1 MDAPRDPVLTAEP
14 RARWVSRHWPQVMC
28 FIAVALA
35 VALGGLVAAR
45 VDGEPLPMDAA
56 WLALLNENRTDTGD
70 AAASALSLLG
80 GGVGASVIIPGVV
93 ITALLLARRRWG
105 AGYVLVATVLAGV
118 AVQLLKQSF
127 ARDRPPNAVV
137 NLDFGSFPS
146 GHVTNAA
153 VVATVLALLVPR
165 VWVWVAGGVYTMLMM
180 LSRTYLAAHWLSDTL
195 GAVLLGVGVAGLV
208 GAPFAARL
216 EGERA
221 LAAARPSVWRP
232 LRGRIS
238 PMVIERRG
246 LAPGVRRRLVV
257 AAITVGSLGVTGGV
271 VLLVSVLAGH
281 GLTVLDKP
289 VLDLMLD
296 WRTPALTAM
305 MTALAVTFGP
315 IGLPIIVLVVS
326 VTWGIIA
333 RHAWRPLL
341 LVAGMVLGVAL
352 GQIIGR
358 VVDRQRP
365 PVDLMLLGP
374 DASFSFPSGH
384 VLGAADFV
392 LITAYLVLSRRRD
405 RRGAPLASVLVAVG
419 IVLAALSRIYLG
431 YHWVTDVLASVAL
444 SLVVLGCVICAD
456 VWWGGRLESGSP
468 RPGEAVEAVGDESDA
483 DRA

>member
-1 MDAPRDPVLTAEP
+1 
-14 RARWVSRHWPQVMC
+14 MC

-208 GAPFAARL
+208 GASFAARL

-232 LRGRIS
+232 LRGRI
-238 PMVIERRG
+238 
-246 LAPGVRRRLVV
+246 VR
-257 AAITVGSLGVTGGV
+257 
-271 VLLVSVLAGH
+271 
-281 GLTVLDKP
+281 
-289 VLDLMLD
+289 
-296 WRTPALTAM
+296 W
-305 MTALAVTFGP
+305 
-315 IGLPIIVLVVS
+315 
-326 VTWGIIA
+326 
-333 RHAWRPLL
+333 
-341 LVAGMVLGVAL
+341 
-352 GQIIGR
+352 
-358 VVDRQRP
+358 
-365 PVDLMLLGP
+365 
-374 DASFSFPSGH
+374 
-384 VLGAADFV
+384 
-392 LITAYLVLSRRRD
+392 
-405 RRGAPLASVLVAVG
+405 
-419 IVLAALSRIYLG
+419 
-431 YHWVTDVLASVAL
+431 
-444 SLVVLGCVICAD
+444 
-456 VWWGGRLESGSP
+456 
-468 RPGEAVEAVGDESDA
+468 
-483 DRA
+483 